1 MGEHNEPLD
10 GFSSKHGSK
19 ADTQGIIMW
28 SDVFLHEGSEKIAII
43 LMDTEGLFEPG
54 KPPIANARIFG
65 VTNLISS
72 IQILNVKENIQENDL
87 EYLEMTTGLTRAIAD
102 NAIKTRNA
110 KLFQKL
116 IFLIQD
122 FNDKN
127 IEYGFEGGEILLNNT
142 LNRDFT
148 GNPAVESVRKN
159 IRNSYD
165 EITCFLLPSPGDA
178 VGEQDFDGRW
188 SKIKPNFLNYLKQII
203 IGLLEPENLV
213 KKNILGMEI
222 TGETLREYLIKYFEM
237 FNSENIPKIGTI
249 FSTIIDI
256 NMNDIITKLF
266 NSYKKEITGIERDY
280 LSSTL
285 KSDIEEHQKK
295 LKAEIIA
302 EFLEAPKLG
311 GQIYEDQFKILL
323 EKTIEDFYTN
333 WLEELMQTVKL
344 LQKAKSDNDEEIRV
358 IKTEIDKSKAEQDK
372 TVKKLQKDIDRLNT
386 NLHYDRVS
394 NINQGMF
401 DIIKN
406 TIYRLSIIIRLI
418 IKSLALQH

>member
-323 EKTIEDFYTN
+323 EKMIEDFYTN

-372 TVKKLQKDIDRLNT
+372 TVKKLQKEIDRLNT